1 MNRVFRNKIMYRYES
16 FWRESEDD
24 PKRDS
29 NGKRFPFPQI
39 GNKYWTDKE
48 QFKTKLI
55 GVQNYLKTVKKFK
68 KYPEQDHKNCLL
80 CDAKNITT
88 GSFNLN
94 NIIWEDG
101 LIHYIDTHN
110 VRPTNDFIEAI
121 YKFNPIIKGNKNNQ
135 RTIKYGSV
143 IYKIDDMKYLKLE
156 RNQILIMDALMKHG
170 GYTKKYVDKKNRDV
184 YRFSEHAGLLD
195 FNTSGLD
202 KLIISGKTTRVD
214 KGDEDIYLPQ
224 NMPDAMEYEY
234 IFHTHPPTPK
244 PGGRAKLIGIL
255 YEFPSIS
262 DLFHFIDHY
271 NLGTTQGSLVITA
284 EGMYN
289 IRKLVFDGKKIKI
302 NEDKMYSEMQDVMR
316 DAQRKAIDKYGTDF
330 TPYDFYSKVTQDRE
344 FINMLNGV
352 LNKYKL
358 QIDYY
363 SREKDDKGKWIIDT
377 VHLPIYVMERK

>member
-1 MNRVFRNKIMYRYES
+1 MYRYES
-16 FWRESEDD
+16 FWRTSESEDI
-24 PKRDS
+24 RDS
-29 NGKRFPFPQI
+29 NGVKFPFPHQ
-39 GNKYWTDKE
+39 GDKYWTDKE

-55 GVQNYLKTVKKFK
+55 GVQNYLKIMKKFK
-68 KYPEQDHKNCLL
+68 KYPEQGHKDCLL

-101 LIHYIDTHN
+101 LVHYVDIHNI
-110 VRPTNDFIEAI
+110 RPSSEFVAAI
-121 YKFNPIIKGNKNNQ
+121 YKFNPIIKGTKNVQ
-135 RTIKYGSV
+135 RTVKYGSN

-156 RNQILIMDALMKHG
+156 RNQIMIMDALMKHG
-170 GYTKKYVDKKNRDV
+170 GYTKKYVDKKNNSI

-195 FNTSGLD
+195 FRTGGLE
-202 KLIISGKTTRVD
+202 KMIISGKTTRVD
-214 KGDEDIYLPQ
+214 KEDDDIYLPK
-224 NMPDAMEYEY
+224 NMPDALDYEY

-244 PGGRAKLIGIL
+244 PGGRVKSGIL

-271 NLGTTQGSLVITA
+271 NEGTTQGSLVIAA

-289 IRKLVFDGKKIKI
+289 IRKLIFDRKKIKI
-302 NEDKMYSEMQDVMR
+302 NEDKMYNEMRSTMKE
-316 DAQRKAIDKYGTDF
+316 AQTKAIDKYGTDF
-330 TPYDFYSKVTQDRE
+330 STYEFYSKITQDRE
-344 FINMLNGV
+344 YIDMLNAV

-363 SREKDDKGKWIIDT
+363 SREKDEKGKWIIDT
-377 VHLPIYVMERK
+377 VYLPIYVMERK